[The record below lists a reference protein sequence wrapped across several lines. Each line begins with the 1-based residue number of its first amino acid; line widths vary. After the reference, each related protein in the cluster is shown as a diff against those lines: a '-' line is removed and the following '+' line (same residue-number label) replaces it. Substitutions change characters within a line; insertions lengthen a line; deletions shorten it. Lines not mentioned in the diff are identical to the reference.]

1 MYEEWLLIRILVSTK
16 LNTSEERL
24 KDWFSVSAKILN
36 KESRK
41 KEAHRVKAKNAK
53 ECNKRESRSIAN
65 MVMSEEDE
73 NEIRQSEGRKRER
86 VILTMTL
93 LHFTTI

>member
-1 MYEEWLLIRILVSTK
+1 M
-16 LNTSEERL
+16 
-24 KDWFSVSAKILN
+24 SAKILN

-73 NEIRQSEGRKRER
+73 NEIRQSEG
-86 VILTMTL
+86 
-93 LHFTTI
+93 